1 MPNPSHIIAG
11 VEIGTSKICVVI
23 GEQKADGS
31 LNIIGVGQT
40 PSNGVRKGEIV
51 NPKLVE
57 EELREALAE
66 AEQMADVE
74 IRSIF
79 LGVTGNHIRG
89 FISRGVHQ
97 VMSDQHEIGPEDVT
111 DVVDN
116 AKAINV
122 PADHSVIH
130 TMRQFF
136 VVDDEDGIIDP
147 VGMHG
152 ARLEVDLHVVHGKTT
167 RIQNSIRAIQTTSL
181 RVEEVVFSGVA
192 SALVLLSP
200 EQKELGALV
209 IDLGAG
215 TTEYAVYSEGII
227 RHTGVL
233 VVGMDHVTNDLAFG
247 LKVSLS
253 RANKLMVQHGS
264 AVVIE
269 EGQDAMIS
277 VVDQHGFELKQV
289 KAGHLHAIMAPRL
302 EEIFEIIREDV
313 DRAQLTRF
321 LRAGVVLGGGGSRVR
336 GIVALAESVFQ
347 MNASIGHVSQMSGL
361 SQALDQP
368 EFATAIGLVKYGAL
382 SQRQPAVRLSWWA
395 QLRQF
400 VKKLVSFVR

>member
-200 EQKELGALV
+200 EQKE
-209 IDLGAG
+209 
-215 TTEYAVYSEGII
+215 
-227 RHTGVL
+227 
-233 VVGMDHVTNDLAFG
+233 
-247 LKVSLS
+247 
-253 RANKLMVQHGS
+253 
-264 AVVIE
+264 
-269 EGQDAMIS
+269 
-277 VVDQHGFELKQV
+277 
-289 KAGHLHAIMAPRL
+289 
-302 EEIFEIIREDV
+302 
-313 DRAQLTRF
+313 
-321 LRAGVVLGGGGSRVR
+321 
-336 GIVALAESVFQ
+336 
-347 MNASIGHVSQMSGL
+347 
-361 SQALDQP
+361 
-368 EFATAIGLVKYGAL
+368 
-382 SQRQPAVRLSWWA
+382 
-395 QLRQF
+395 
-400 VKKLVSFVR
+400 

>member
-1 MPNPSHIIAG
+1 
-11 VEIGTSKICVVI
+11 
-23 GEQKADGS
+23 
-31 LNIIGVGQT
+31 
-40 PSNGVRKGEIV
+40 
-51 NPKLVE
+51 
-57 EELREALAE
+57 
-66 AEQMADVE
+66 
-74 IRSIF
+74 
-79 LGVTGNHIRG
+79 
-89 FISRGVHQ
+89 
-97 VMSDQHEIGPEDVT
+97 MSYQHEIGPEDVA

-122 PADHSVIH
+122 PADNSVIH

-167 RIQNSIRAIQTTSL
+167 RIQNSIRAVQSTSL

-192 SALVLLSP
+192 SALVLLTP

-264 AVVIE
+264 AIVIE
-269 EGQDAMIS
+269 EEQDAMIS
-277 VVDQHGFELKQV
+277 VVDQHGFEVKQV
-289 KAGHLHAIMAPRL
+289 KTGHLHAIMAPRL

-336 GIVALAESVFQ
+336 GIVALAESIFQ

-400 VKKLVSFVR
+400 VKKLVTLVR